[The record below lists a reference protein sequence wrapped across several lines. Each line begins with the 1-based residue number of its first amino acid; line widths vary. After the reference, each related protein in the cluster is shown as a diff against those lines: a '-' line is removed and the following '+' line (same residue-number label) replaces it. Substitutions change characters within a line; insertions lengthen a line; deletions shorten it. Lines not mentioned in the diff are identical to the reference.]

1 VGGSG
6 MGSIGDMGKALRQ
19 VQKLQADM
27 ARVQAELAERTVE
40 ANAGG
45 GAVKAVVR
53 GDLRVERIVIAPEA
67 IDPDD
72 PEMLADLVL
81 AAVNEGLRLAQ
92 EMMANEMAKLT
103 GGLKIPGL

>member
-1 VGGSG
+1 

>member
-1 VGGSG
+1 

-27 ARVQAELAERTVE
+27 ERVQAELAERTVE

-92 EMMANEMAKLT
+92 EMMASEMAKLT